1 MKKPSIIIQL
11 VEQNML
17 QSVHSWLFRQ
27 ILNLT
32 AEMNLQIFS
41 QTKHLFT
48 YQHALQQ
55 FMVISIIKNVNTF
68 YFLLMPLAQ
77 KKNIYTYVPTLNSKI
92 AQGRP
97 CGVCYL
103 YSDQEKPK

>member
-1 MKKPSIIIQL
+1 MVIVKNKNSKNWFNVKGHLIASNMKKPSIIIQL

-77 KKNIYTYVPTLNSKI
+77 K
-92 AQGRP
+92 
-97 CGVCYL
+97 
-103 YSDQEKPK
+103 